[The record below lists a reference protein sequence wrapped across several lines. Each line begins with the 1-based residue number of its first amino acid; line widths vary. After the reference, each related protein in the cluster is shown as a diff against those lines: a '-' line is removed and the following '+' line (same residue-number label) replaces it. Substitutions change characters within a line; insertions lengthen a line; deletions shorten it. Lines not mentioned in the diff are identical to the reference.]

1 MKDTFSKLHHD
12 FSSVKSSESEKEDSY
27 ELEEKKKRRELG
39 LKMLMSRDSSFGV
52 TGLKVDSKSSMNKSL
67 DDDSITNEKYQ
78 KQYSKRRKF
87 VDDSE
92 DE

>member
-39 LKMLMSRDSSFGV
+39 LKMIMSRDSSFGV

>member
-1 MKDTFSKLHHD
+1 
-12 FSSVKSSESEKEDSY
+12 
-27 ELEEKKKRRELG
+27 
-39 LKMLMSRDSSFGV
+39 MSRDSSFGV

-92 DE
+92 DEQEPSELQFKIKKRR

>member
-92 DE
+92 EE

>member
-67 DDDSITNEKYQ
+67 DDDSITNEKY
-78 KQYSKRRKF
+78 
-87 VDDSE
+87 
-92 DE
+92 